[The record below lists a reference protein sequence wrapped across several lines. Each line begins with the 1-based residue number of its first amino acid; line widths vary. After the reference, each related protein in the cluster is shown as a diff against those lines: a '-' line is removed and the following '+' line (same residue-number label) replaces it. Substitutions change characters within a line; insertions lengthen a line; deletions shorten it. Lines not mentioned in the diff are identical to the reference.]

1 VNPFPILPP
10 RAWLVSVLAVVAGLL
25 GGALSAGLI
34 ALINTALTNP
44 GPPRPLIVVGFFGLV
59 VGRTVANAVAR
70 LLLNYFTQ
78 RALLDLSRNLSRRVL
93 ATPLWQL
100 ERVGIPRVLGMLTH
114 DIPVIGWAAQIVPT
128 FAMNVAIIVGCAIY
142 LGWLSWLSLIG
153 LASFVVIGALGY
165 HVLLRRAY
173 RYLERARETRDLLFR
188 HYRALTEGMKEL
200 KLHTAR
206 REAFLTDRIGATTEA
221 LRRDS
226 LVGVR
231 HHVVADTWNQLLF
244 YGLLGGMLFVAPTLQ
259 DVSARTVTGYIV
271 ALLYVMSPIWG
282 VMEASSTFAQAR
294 ISLKKVNEIG
304 VSLWDRDAESGA
316 EEGPAVDAGW
326 QRLELDG
333 VTFAYPFDSEGRRF
347 VLGPLDLELRRG
359 ELVFVIGGNGS
370 GKSTLMK
377 VLTGLYSQE
386 QGEIRLD
393 GVAVTERNRDW
404 YRCHFSAVF
413 TDFYLFDSLLG
424 MDESDLD
431 KRATRCLEELELD
444 DKVQIAGGVF
454 STTALSQGQR
464 KRLALLTAFLEDRPI
479 YVLDE
484 WAADQDPHYR
494 EIFYRHLL
502 PDLKARGKAVVVI
515 SHDDRYYHLGDR
527 IVKLE
532 DGKLV
537 TSPGVTAD

>member
-1 VNPFPILPP
+1 M
-10 RAWLVSVLAVVAGLL
+10 
-25 GGALSAGLI
+25 
-34 ALINTALTNP
+34 
-44 GPPRPLIVVGFFGLV
+44 VGFFGLV
-59 VGRTVANAVAR
+59 IGRTVANGVAR
-70 LLLNYFTQ
+70 LLLNHFTQ

-221 LRRDS
+221 LRRDA

-244 YGLLGGMLFVAPTLQ
+244 YGLLGGMLFVVPTVQ
-259 DVSARTVTGYIV
+259 DVGARTVTGYIV

-304 VSLWDRDAESGA
+304 VSLWDRDAEVAGEDGS
-316 EEGPAVDAGW
+316 AVDAGW

-377 VLTGLYSQE
+377 VLTGLYSPE
-386 QGEIRLD
+386 QGTIHVD
-393 GVAVTERNRDW
+393 GVGVTEGNRDW
-404 YRCHFSAVF
+404 YRRHFSAVF

-424 MDESDLD
+424 MDESDRQAGD
-431 KRATRCLEELELD
+431 SVSRRARSWMTRCRFW
-444 DKVQIAGGVF
+444 AGC
-454 STTALSQGQR
+454 S
-464 KRLALLTAFLEDRPI
+464 RPRPCRR
-479 YVLDE
+479 VSGSV
-484 WAADQDPHYR
+484 WR
-494 EIFYRHLL
+494 
-502 PDLKARGKAVVVI
+502 
-515 SHDDRYYHLGDR
+515 S
-527 IVKLE
+527 
-532 DGKLV
+532 
-537 TSPGVTAD
+537 

>member
-1 VNPFPILPP
+1 VNPLPILPP

-34 ALINTALTNP
+34 ALINTALANP

-59 VGRTVANAVAR
+59 VGRTVANGVAR

-206 REAFLTDRIGATTEA
+206 REAFLTDRIGVTTEA
-221 LRRDS
+221 LRRDA

-294 ISLKKVNEIG
+294 ISLRKVNEIG
-304 VSLWDRDAESGA
+304 VSLWDRDTESGA
-316 EEGPAVDAGW
+316 EDGPAVDAGW
-326 QRLELDG
+326 QRLQLDG

-377 VLTGLYSQE
+377 VLTGLYSPE
-386 QGEIRLD
+386 QGTIRLD

-404 YRCHFSAVF
+404 YRRHFSAVF

-424 MDESDLD
+424 MDEPDLD

-444 DKVQIAGGVF
+444 DKVQVSGGVF

-502 PDLKARGKAVVVI
+502 PDLKARGKAIVVI

-537 TSPGVTAD
+537 TSPRVKAD